1 VDFCV
6 YICGI
11 AVYSTQQV
19 ARALSRGLRLR
30 GLFQNR
36 CLALASLIFAS
47 LFAANAAPLRTKDA
61 GLNPPPDLSAPSL
74 PVLPNFEAPVV
85 TLTVVDPSVANLPDD
100 PSAPAEQGG
109 QPVQPDDP
117 QSFGSSSAQP
127 AQDTSKPASL
137 SSEEQLKQE
146 EHQRVFGV
154 MAAFNTTVNR
164 DAPPLTSGQKFQLF
178 FRSQTD
184 PWPFAL
190 TAVVAGFGQAT
201 DDHEEYGQGF
211 QGYAKRYG
219 AAYGDA
225 FIGNFFGNAVLT
237 SLWHEDPR
245 YFQKGTGSFTNRAL
259 WAATSTVWCKR
270 DNGSWGP
277 NYANLIGNLI
287 GSAIANVYYP
297 ASERTATDTVTRSLT
312 VSAEGIVG
320 SEVIEFWPDIVRHYE
335 KNHAAKL
342 ARKAAQQDAQ
352 AAAQSVSRATAPV
365 TAPPSAAANQADP
378 PKP

>member
-1 VDFCV
+1 
-6 YICGI
+6 
-11 AVYSTQQV
+11 
-19 ARALSRGLRLR
+19 
-30 GLFQNR
+30 LFQNR
-36 CLALASLIFAS
+36 WLALALLIFSS
-47 LFAANAAPLRTKDA
+47 LFAAHAASLPIIYADFQPPS
-61 GLNPPPDLSAPSL
+61 GLAAPSL
-74 PVLPNFEAPVV
+74 PRLPDVVPPVV
-85 TLTVVDPSVANLPDD
+85 LLAAEPAAVNPSLNPSGSLPDD
-100 PSAPAEQGG
+100 PSAPLEQSQQG
-109 QPVQPDDP
+109 
-117 QSFGSSSAQP
+117 GSSSSAGEPEQFP
-127 AQDTSKPASL
+127 AKPVTS
-137 SSEEQLKQE
+137 EDQLKQQ
-146 EHQRVFGV
+146 EHQRVMGV
-154 MAAFNTTVNR
+154 MAAFNTTANH
-164 DAPPLTSGQKFQLF
+164 DALPLTSGQKFQLF
-178 FRSQTD
+178 FKSQTD

-245 YFQKGTGSFTNRAL
+245 YFQKGTGSFTSRAL

-297 ASERTATDTVTRSLT
+297 ASERTASDTVTRSLT

-320 SEVIEFWPDIVRHYE
+320 SEVIEFWPDIVRRYE

-352 AAAQSVSRATAPV
+352 AAAVGSSQATASPA
-365 TAPPSAAANQADP
+365 APMVAPLPTAANQAQP
-378 PKP
+378 PEP